1 MEAGFNGACRLCDQ
15 EKKMIETVKNS
26 NINELY
32 KLADDVREIMIDSVS
47 RNGGHLAS
55 SLGTVELTIAL
66 LKVFDLEEDKIIWDV
81 GHQSYAYK
89 ILTDRREK
97 FHTLRTLGGISGFP
111 KISESRYDFFG
122 TGHGGTSI
130 SAGLGLREALRV
142 RDIDSK
148 VISVIGDGAMTS
160 GLALE
165 AMNNVDEYGKN
176 TITILNDNDMFISTS
191 VGALSKWFSRKLS
204 GEKYSNARAEIK
216 QILSKLPPFF
226 HGEKIVEVI
235 RKAINSSK
243 SLLTPGIL
251 FEGFGYQYV
260 GPIDGHNIE
269 ELIETLNDI
278 KSNNE
283 PILLH
288 VHTVKG
294 KGYEYAQNNP
304 GKFHGI
310 GSFDRNTGEPKPS
323 SPSFTKYL
331 AEYLPRMFRKNSD
344 LVAITAAMPD
354 GTGLNILRAEMPDRV
369 YDVGMSEGHA
379 VTFAAGLATG
389 GLRPIVAIYSTFL
402 QRSLDNII
410 HDVALQNLPVIFL
423 VDRAGLVG
431 DDGSTHHGLFDI
443 SYLRM
448 IPNMTVMAP
457 RDEYEMARMLETALT
472 LKGPVA
478 IRYPRGCGTGIV
490 PVNRLTP
497 LKSGV
502 GELLKKGMEKL
513 MIVSVGIMAESAKK
527 AVEALDKKGKSV
539 YHYDLKYIKPMPE
552 ELFEIVWKNKITHVV
567 TIEDGIVAGGA
578 GSAFL
583 EELSQRKMTVNCRLI
598 GINDTFS
605 THGTQKELRKIEGLT
620 TENIIKEVE
629 GLLAE
634 KK

>member
-1 MEAGFNGACRLCDQ
+1 
-15 EKKMIETVKNS
+15 MIETVKNTD
-26 NINELY
+26 IPGLY
-32 KLADDVREIMIDSVS
+32 RLADDVRNLMIDSVS
-47 RNGGHLAS
+47 CNGGHLAS

-89 ILTDRREK
+89 ILTDRKER
-97 FHTLRTLGGISGFP
+97 FHTLRTMGGISGFP
-111 KISESRYDFFG
+111 KMSESKYDFFG

-130 SAGLGLREALRV
+130 SAGLGLREALKV
-142 RDIDSK
+142 RGLDSK

-165 AMNNVDEYGKN
+165 AMNNVDEYGRN

-204 GEKYSNARAEIK
+204 GQKYSNARAEIK
-216 QILSKLPPFF
+216 QMLSKLPPFF

-235 RKAINSSK
+235 RKALNSSK
-243 SLLTPGIL
+243 TLLTPGIL

-269 ELIETLNDI
+269 EMIETLNDI
-278 KSNNE
+278 KTNSE
-283 PILLH
+283 PVLLH

-294 KGYEYAQNNP
+294 KGCEFAQKNP
-304 GKFHGI
+304 GKFHGV
-310 GSFDRNTGEPKPS
+310 GPFNRNTGEINPS
-323 SPSFTKYL
+323 SPSFTAYL
-331 AEYLPRMFRKNSD
+331 SGYLPGLFKREAE

-354 GTGLNILRAEMPDRV
+354 GTGLSTLRKQMPERV

-379 VTFAAGLATG
+379 VTFAAGLAAG
-389 GLRPIVAIYSTFL
+389 GLRPVVAIYSTFL

-410 HDVALQNLPVIFL
+410 HDAALQNLPVIFL

-457 RDEYEMARMLETALT
+457 RDEAEMARMIETALT
-472 LKGPVA
+472 VKGPVA
-478 IRYPRGCGTGIV
+478 IRYPRGSGTGKV
-490 PVNRLTP
+490 PSAKLNP
-497 LKSGV
+497 LKYGK
-502 GELLKKGMEKL
+502 GELLSKGNSEI
-513 MIVSVGIMAESAKK
+513 MIVSTGIMDEPARR
-527 AVEALDKKGKSV
+527 AVEMLKKKKINAF
-539 YHYDLKYIKPMPE
+539 HYDLKFIKPLPE
-552 ELFEIVWKNKITHVV
+552 ELFEIIDKNKITGLVS
-567 TIEDGIVAGGA
+567 IEDGVVAGGA
-578 GSAFL
+578 GSAIL
-583 EELSQRKMTVNCRLI
+583 EELSARKMDVKCRLI

-605 THGTQKELRKIEGLT
+605 THGTQKELRKLEGLT
-620 TENIIKEVE
+620 AENIVKAVE
-629 GLLAE
+629 SF
-634 KK
+634 